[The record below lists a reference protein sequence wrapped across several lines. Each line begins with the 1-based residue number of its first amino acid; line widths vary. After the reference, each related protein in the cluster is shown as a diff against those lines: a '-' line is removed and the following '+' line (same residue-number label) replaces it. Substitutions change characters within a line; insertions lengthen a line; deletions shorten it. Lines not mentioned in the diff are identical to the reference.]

1 MLREELEMAVDEKN
15 KHPRHSA
22 DVVSFNPLH
31 NKPFSKSRVIHS
43 KFVSQVTFPGRHW
56 VTMGN
61 NSAWYHDSDNGGEA
75 GSERSSTVSTP
86 NHQLCPGSS

>member
-31 NKPFSKSRVIHS
+31 NKPEGSATSLGYMLGGLGPVI
-43 KFVSQVTFPGRHW
+43 
-56 VTMGN
+56 
-61 NSAWYHDSDNGGEA
+61 
-75 GSERSSTVSTP
+75 
-86 NHQLCPGSS
+86 